1 MDGENEARVR
11 EILATVKPLAA
22 EYYRLTG
29 KPLGVT
35 GEVAEDV
42 AAEILGMR
50 TGLPQCWWCQSRGCP
65 REPEQDDDYGF
76 PPRKANHRAGFLES
90 DRIRTLDLPQDE
102 CLLTCAK
109 SIESVMKVGTSA
121 DVRRTCVEFLD
132 AASDFYRAHDCGV
145 RVLAARPL
153 RVRENWSSELFGDY
167 TPMLIRVWMRTA
179 VRKEITSFGTFL
191 STLCHEFCHHAFSSK
206 HRAGLL
212 LKYQLIVREAT
223 AGCFFR
229 NAIKASVIAILFWR

>member
-1 MDGENEARVR
+1 MITDA
-11 EILATVKPLAA
+11 
-22 EYYRLTG
+22 
-29 KPLGVT
+29 
-35 GEVAEDV
+35 
-42 AAEILGMR
+42 
-50 TGLPQCWWCQSRGCP
+50 
-65 REPEQDDDYGF
+65 

-102 CLLTCAK
+102 CLRTCAK

-132 AASDFYRAHDCGV
+132 AASDFYRVHDCGV

-191 STLCHEFCHHAFSSK
+191 STLCHEFCHHLDFQRFGFPDSW
-206 HRAGLL
+206 HTRGFYERAAALYHHARGTPP
-212 LKYQLIVREAT
+212 KR
-223 AGCFFR
+223 
-229 NAIKASVIAILFWR
+229 LFWVSVPGGALAD